1 MRVAALAA
9 LLLAGLAGC
18 SGGSSSSSSSSSS
31 ASDATGHSASAT
43 SNAPPPGHTFI
54 DLVGELPT
62 SLDETATPDA
72 ASTALLPS
80 WSSELVRPKG
90 AAPGPEA
97 VLAPDDAVVPYLAT
111 SWQRDPNGDYT
122 FNLRRGVRG
131 ISGDPFTAADVK
143 WSLERAAARSP
154 VAPFLFALAHIDSAN
169 PVTVLDPHRVRINV
183 TAPSP
188 FTLSVLA
195 SYDVAIY
202 DSALYR
208 LHATAADP
216 WAQQWGSIHSGSF
229 GAYWVSWFWPRHEIE
244 LDANPGFWRRPY
256 YARVFIRQ
264 VANAGTRVDEVL
276 GGAATHTSDL
286 PWGNF
291 ETAVNSPASDDTS
304 ATILQT
310 GPGVIAWHLDVA
322 SGPLA
327 NPLVRQAINLGVNRI
342 ELANALDNAFAD
354 PTVLTIPAALGQ
366 PQSTVFDPVQA
377 RSLLRAAG
385 YPQGITLDIYTNED
399 QAGGQA
405 YTLLA
410 ILRAQMLQLGV
421 FLRITFIDDTDQLLA
436 LEQHH
441 QLQSTIDVI
450 TPLLGGAGFLLEQND
465 NVALDPVSP
474 AANQRY
480 SNAMVQTLLDQLG
493 NSPPG
498 PAADALIHQAAAL
511 VDADVPTV
519 NFVAVPIQNVTR
531 AGITGYAAY
540 AQPVTY
546 YEYLHPAR

>member
-9 LLLAGLAGC
+9 LALAGLAAC
-18 SGGSSSSSSSSSS
+18 GGSAGGSTGASRSTTSSTTP
-31 ASDATGHSASAT
+31 A
-43 SNAPPPGHTFI
+43 GHTFI

-62 SLDETATPDA
+62 NLDETATPDA
-72 ASTALLPS
+72 ASTDLLPS

-90 AAPGPEA
+90 AAPGPNA

-111 SWQRDPNGDYT
+111 SWQLDPNGDYT
-122 FNLRRGVRG
+122 FRLRRGVRG

-143 WSLERAAARSP
+143 WSLERAVARSP
-154 VAPFLFALAHIDSAN
+154 VAPFLFKLAHIDSAN
-169 PVTVLDPHRVRINV
+169 PVTVLSRYRVRINV
-183 TAPSP
+183 TGPSP

-195 SYDVAIY
+195 SYDAAIY

-216 WAQQWGSIHSGSF
+216 WAQQWGSTHSGSF
-229 GAYWVSWFWPRHEIE
+229 GAYWVAWFWPRHEIE
-244 LDANPGFWRRPY
+244 LEANPGFWRTPY
-256 YARVFIRQ
+256 YQRVLIRQ
-264 VANAGTRVDEVL
+264 VESANTRVDEVL
-276 GGAATHTSDL
+276 TGAATHTSDL

-291 ETAVNSPASDDTS
+291 ETAVDSPASDGAS

-310 GPGVIAWHLDVA
+310 GPGVIAWHFNVT

-342 ELANALDNAFAD
+342 EMADALDETFDA

-366 PQSTVFDPVQA
+366 PQPTVFDPVQA

-385 YPQGITLDIYTNED
+385 YPKGVTIDIYTNED
-399 QAGGQA
+399 EAGGEA
-405 YTLLA
+405 YALLA

-421 FLRITFIDDTDQLLA
+421 FLRITFVDDTDQLLA
-436 LEQHH
+436 LEQNH
-441 QLQSTIDVI
+441 QLQSTIDVL

-465 NVALDPVSP
+465 NVTLDPVSP

-480 SNAMVQTLLDQLG
+480 SNPTVQTLLNQLQ

-519 NFVAVPIQNVTR
+519 NFVAIPIQNVTR

>member
-18 SGGSSSSSSSSSS
+18 SGSGNGGAGGG
-31 ASDATGHSASAT
+31 ASGASGHTASAT

-90 AAPGPEA
+90 AAPGPDA

-122 FNLRRGVRG
+122 FRLRRGVRG
-131 ISGDPFTAADVK
+131 VSGDPFTAADVK
-143 WSLERAAARSP
+143 WSLERAVARSP
-154 VAPFLFALAHIDSAN
+154 VAPFLFALGHIDSAN

-208 LHATAADP
+208 SHATAADP
-216 WAQQWGSIHSGSF
+216 WAQNWGSTHSGSF
-229 GAYWVSWFWPRHEIE
+229 GAYWVAWFWPRHEIE
-244 LDANPGFWRRPY
+244 LDANPGFWRTPY
-256 YARVFIRQ
+256 YARVLVRQ
-264 VANAGTRVDEVL
+264 VVNAGTRVDEVL

-327 NPLVRQAINLGVNRI
+327 NPLVRQALNLGVNRI
-342 ELANALDNAFAD
+342 EMANALDDGFDD

-366 PQSTVFDPVQA
+366 PQPTVFDPVQA
-377 RSLLRAAG
+377 RSLLRTAG
-385 YPQGITLDIYTNED
+385 YPQGVTIDIYTNED

-405 YTLLA
+405 YDLLA

-450 TPLLGGAGFLLEQND
+450 TPLLGGAGFLIEQND

-480 SNAMVQTLLDQLG
+480 SNATLQPLLDQLG

-498 PAADALIHQAAAL
+498 AAADALIHQAAAI
-511 VDADVPTV
+511 VDGDVPTV

>member
-18 SGGSSSSSSSSSS
+18 GGSGTGGAGSG
-31 ASDATGHSASAT
+31 ASGAKGRSASAT
-43 SNAPPPGHTFI
+43 SNTTPPGHTFI
-54 DLVGELPT
+54 DLVGELPA

-72 ASTALLPS
+72 ASTGLLPS

-90 AAPGPEA
+90 AAPGPDA
-97 VLAPDDAVVPYLAT
+97 VLAPDDAVVPYLAI

-122 FNLRRGVRG
+122 FRLRRGVRG
-131 ISGDPFTAADVK
+131 VSGDPFTAADVK
-143 WSLERAAARSP
+143 WSLERAVARSP
-154 VAPFLFALAHIDSAN
+154 VAPFLFALGHIDSAN

-208 LHATAADP
+208 SHATAADP
-216 WAQQWGSIHSGSF
+216 WAQNWGSTHSGSF
-229 GAYWVSWFWPRHEIE
+229 GAYWVAWFWPRHEIE
-244 LDANPGFWRRPY
+244 LDANPGFWRTPY
-256 YARVFIRQ
+256 YARVLVRQ
-264 VANAGTRVDEVL
+264 VVNAGTRVDEVL

-327 NPLVRQAINLGVNRI
+327 NPLVRQALNLGVNRI
-342 ELANALDNAFAD
+342 EMANALDDGFDD

-366 PQSTVFDPVQA
+366 PQPTVFDPVQA
-377 RSLLRAAG
+377 RSLLRTAG
-385 YPQGITLDIYTNED
+385 YPQGVTIDIYTNED

-405 YTLLA
+405 YDLLA

-450 TPLLGGAGFLLEQND
+450 TPLLGGAGFLIEQND

-480 SNAMVQTLLDQLG
+480 SNATLQPLLDQLG

-498 PAADALIHQAAAL
+498 AAAAALIHQAAAI
-511 VDADVPTV
+511 VDGDVPTV

>member
-9 LLLAGLAGC
+9 LVLAGLAGC
-18 SGGSSSSSSSSSS
+18 GGSGGGSGSASRSTTSS
-31 ASDATGHSASAT
+31 ATPA
-43 SNAPPPGHTFI
+43 GHTFI

-62 SLDETATPDA
+62 NLDETATPDA
-72 ASTALLPS
+72 ASTDLLPS

-90 AAPGPEA
+90 AAPGPNA
-97 VLAPDDAVVPYLAT
+97 VLAADGAVVPYLAT

-122 FNLRRGVRG
+122 FRLRRGVRG
-131 ISGDPFTAADVK
+131 VSGDPFTAADVK
-143 WSLERAAARSP
+143 WSLERAVARSP

-169 PVTVLDPHRVRINV
+169 PVTVLDSHRVRINV
-183 TAPSP
+183 TGPSP

-195 SYDVAIY
+195 SYDAAIY

-208 LHATAADP
+208 SHATAADP
-216 WAQQWGSIHSGSF
+216 WAQQWGSTHSGSF
-229 GAYWVSWFWPRHEIE
+229 GAYWVAWFWSSHEIE
-244 LDANPGFWRRPY
+244 LDANPGFWRKPY
-256 YARVFIRQ
+256 YQRVLIRQ
-264 VANAGTRVDEVL
+264 VLSADTRVDEVL
-276 GGAATHTSDL
+276 AGAATHTSGL

-291 ETAVNSPASDDTS
+291 ETAVNSPASDGAS
-304 ATILQT
+304 ATVLQT
-310 GPGVIAWHLDVA
+310 GPGVISWHFNVT

-327 NPLVRQAINLGVNRI
+327 KPLVRQAINLGVNRI
-342 ELANALDNAFAD
+342 EMANALDDGFDA

-366 PQSTVFDPVQA
+366 PQPTVFDPVQA

-385 YPQGITLDIYTNED
+385 YPQGVTLDIFTNED
-399 QAGGQA
+399 QAGGEA

-421 FLRITFIDDTDQLLA
+421 FLRITFVDDTDQLLA
-436 LEQHH
+436 LEQNR
-441 QLQSTIDVI
+441 QLQSSIDVL

-480 SNAMVQTLLDQLG
+480 SNPALATLLDQLR

-498 PAADALIHQAAAL
+498 PAADALIHQAAAI
-511 VDADVPTV
+511 VDGDVPTV
-519 NFVAVPIQNVTR
+519 NFVAIPIQNVTR

-546 YEYLHPAR
+546 YEYLRPAS

>member
-18 SGGSSSSSSSSSS
+18 GGSGNGGAGSG
-31 ASDATGHSASAT
+31 ASGAKGRSASAT
-43 SNAPPPGHTFI
+43 SNTTPPGHTFI
-54 DLVGELPT
+54 DLVGELPA

-72 ASTALLPS
+72 ASTGLLPS

-90 AAPGPEA
+90 AAPGPDA

-122 FNLRRGVRG
+122 FRLRRGVRG
-131 ISGDPFTAADVK
+131 VSGDPFTAADVK
-143 WSLERAAARSP
+143 WSLERAVARSP
-154 VAPFLFALAHIDSAN
+154 VAPFLFALGHIDSAN

-208 LHATAADP
+208 SHATAADP
-216 WAQQWGSIHSGSF
+216 WAQNWGSTHSGSF
-229 GAYWVSWFWPRHEIE
+229 GAYWVAWFWPRHEIE
-244 LDANPGFWRRPY
+244 LDANPGFWRTPY
-256 YARVFIRQ
+256 YARVLVRQ
-264 VANAGTRVDEVL
+264 VVNAGTRVDEVL

-327 NPLVRQAINLGVNRI
+327 NPLVRQALNLGVNRI
-342 ELANALDNAFAD
+342 EMANALDDGFDD

-366 PQSTVFDPVQA
+366 PQPTVFDPVQA
-377 RSLLRAAG
+377 RSLLRTAG
-385 YPQGITLDIYTNED
+385 YPQGVTIDIYTNED

-405 YTLLA
+405 YDLLA

-450 TPLLGGAGFLLEQND
+450 TPLLGGAGFLIEQND

-480 SNAMVQTLLDQLG
+480 SNATLQPLLDQLG
-493 NSPPG
+493 TSPPG
-498 PAADALIHQAAAL
+498 AAADALIHQAAAI
-511 VDADVPTV
+511 VDGDVPTV

>member
-9 LLLAGLAGC
+9 LVLAGLAGC
-18 SGGSSSSSSSSSS
+18 AGSGSASHSTTSS
-31 ASDATGHSASAT
+31 ATPAE
-43 SNAPPPGHTFI
+43 HTFI

-62 SLDETATPDA
+62 NLDETATPDA
-72 ASTALLPS
+72 ASTDLLPS

-90 AAPGPEA
+90 AAPGPNA

-122 FNLRRGVRG
+122 FRLRRGVRG
-131 ISGDPFTAADVK
+131 VSGDPFTAADVK
-143 WSLERAAARSP
+143 WSLERAVARSP

-169 PVTVLDPHRVRINV
+169 PVTVLDSHRVRINV
-183 TAPSP
+183 TGPSP

-195 SYDVAIY
+195 SYDAAIY

-208 LHATAADP
+208 SHATAADP
-216 WAQQWGSIHSGSF
+216 WAQQWGSTHSGSF
-229 GAYWVSWFWPRHEIE
+229 GAYWVAWFWSRHEIE
-244 LDANPGFWRRPY
+244 LEANPGFWRKPY
-256 YARVFIRQ
+256 YQRVLIRQ
-264 VANAGTRVDEVL
+264 VVSAGTRVDEVL
-276 GGAATHTSDL
+276 AGAATHTSGL

-291 ETAVNSPASDDTS
+291 ETAVNSPASDGAS
-304 ATILQT
+304 ATVLQT
-310 GPGVIAWHLDVA
+310 GPGVISWHFNVT

-327 NPLVRQAINLGVNRI
+327 KPLVRQAINLGVNRI
-342 ELANALDNAFAD
+342 EMANALDDGFDA

-366 PQSTVFDPVQA
+366 PQPTVFDPVQA

-385 YPQGITLDIYTNED
+385 YPQGVTLDIFTNED
-399 QAGGQA
+399 QAGGEA

-421 FLRITFIDDTDQLLA
+421 FLRITFVDDTDQLLA
-436 LEQHH
+436 LEQNR
-441 QLQSTIDVI
+441 QLQSSIDI
-450 TPLLGGAGFLLEQND
+450 LTPLLGGAGFLLEQND

-480 SNAMVQTLLDQLG
+480 SNPALATLLDQLR

-498 PAADALIHQAAAL
+498 PTADALIHQAAAI
-511 VDADVPTV
+511 VDGDVPTV
-519 NFVAVPIQNVTR
+519 NFVAIPIQNVTR

-546 YEYLHPAR
+546 YEYLRPAS

>member
-9 LLLAGLAGC
+9 LALAGLAACG
-18 SGGSSSSSSSSSS
+18 GGSSAGGSGASASSTSSS
-31 ASDATGHSASAT
+31 ATAA
-43 SNAPPPGHTFI
+43 GHTFI
-54 DLVGELPT
+54 DLVGELPVN
-62 SLDETATPDA
+62 LDETATPDT
-72 ASTALLPS
+72 ASTQLLPS

-90 AAPGPEA
+90 AAPGPNA
-97 VLAPDDAVVPYLAT
+97 VLPPDGAVVPYLAT
-111 SWQRDPNGDYT
+111 SWQRDANGDYT
-122 FNLRRGVRG
+122 FRLRRGVRG
-131 ISGDPFTAADVK
+131 VSGDPFTAADVK

-154 VAPFLFALAHIDSAN
+154 VAPFLFALGHIDSAN
-169 PVTVLDPHRVRINV
+169 PVTVLDSHRVRINV

-195 SYDVAIY
+195 SFDAAIY

-216 WAQQWGSIHSGSF
+216 WAQQWGATHSASF
-229 GAYWVSWFWPRHEIE
+229 GAYWVAWFWPRHEIE
-244 LDANPGFWRRPY
+244 LDANPGFWRKPY
-256 YARVFIRQ
+256 YARVLIRQ
-264 VANAGTRVDEVL
+264 VISGGSRVNEVL
-276 GGAATHTSDL
+276 AGAATHTSGL

-291 ETAVNSPASDDTS
+291 ETAVNSPASDGTS

-310 GPGVIAWHLDVA
+310 GPGVIAWHLNVA

-327 NPLVRQAINLGVNRI
+327 NPLVRQALNLGVNRS
-342 ELANALDNAFAD
+342 EMANALDDSFDA

-366 PQSTVFDPVQA
+366 PQPTTFDPVQA

-385 YPQGITLDIYTNED
+385 YPQGVTIDIYTNED
-399 QAGGQA
+399 QAGGEA
-405 YTLLA
+405 FTLLA

-421 FLRITFIDDTDQLLA
+421 FLRITFVYDTDQLLV

-441 QLQSTIDVI
+441 QLQSTIDVL
-450 TPLLGGAGFLLEQND
+450 TPLLGGPGFLLEQND

-480 SNAMVQTLLDQLG
+480 SNATLQTLLDQLR

-498 PAADALIHQAAAL
+498 AAADALIQQAAAI
-511 VDADVPTV
+511 VDHDVATV

-546 YEYLHPAR
+546 YEYLHPAL

>member
-18 SGGSSSSSSSSSS
+18 GGSGTGGAGSG
-31 ASDATGHSASAT
+31 ASGAKGPSASAT
-43 SNAPPPGHTFI
+43 SNTTPPGHTFI
-54 DLVGELPT
+54 DLVGELPA

-72 ASTALLPS
+72 ASTGLLPS

-90 AAPGPEA
+90 AAPGPDA

-122 FNLRRGVRG
+122 FRLRRGVRG
-131 ISGDPFTAADVK
+131 VSGDPFTAADVK
-143 WSLERAAARSP
+143 WSLERAVARSP
-154 VAPFLFALAHIDSAN
+154 VAPFLFALGHIDSAN

-208 LHATAADP
+208 SHATAADP
-216 WAQQWGSIHSGSF
+216 WAQNWGSTHSGSF
-229 GAYWVSWFWPRHEIE
+229 GAYWVAWFWPRHEIE
-244 LDANPGFWRRPY
+244 LDANPGFWRTPY
-256 YARVFIRQ
+256 YARVLVRQ
-264 VANAGTRVDEVL
+264 VVNAGTRVDEVL

-327 NPLVRQAINLGVNRI
+327 NPLVRQALNLGVNRI
-342 ELANALDNAFAD
+342 EMANALDDGFDD

-366 PQSTVFDPVQA
+366 PQPTVFDPVQA
-377 RSLLRAAG
+377 RSLLRTAG
-385 YPQGITLDIYTNED
+385 YPQGVTIDIYTNED

-405 YTLLA
+405 YDLLA

-450 TPLLGGAGFLLEQND
+450 TPLLGGAGFLIEQND

-480 SNAMVQTLLDQLG
+480 SDAMLQTLLDQLR

-498 PAADALIHQAAAL
+498 AAADALIHQAAAI
-511 VDADVPTV
+511 VDGDVPTV

>member
-1 MRVAALAA
+1 M
-9 LLLAGLAGC
+9 
-18 SGGSSSSSSSSSS
+18 
-31 ASDATGHSASAT
+31 
-43 SNAPPPGHTFI
+43 
-54 DLVGELPT
+54 
-62 SLDETATPDA
+62 
-72 ASTALLPS
+72 
-80 WSSELVRPKG
+80 
-90 AAPGPEA
+90 
-97 VLAPDDAVVPYLAT
+97 
-111 SWQRDPNGDYT
+111 
-122 FNLRRGVRG
+122 
-131 ISGDPFTAADVK
+131 
-143 WSLERAAARSP
+143 
-154 VAPFLFALAHIDSAN
+154 
-169 PVTVLDPHRVRINV
+169 RINV

-195 SYDVAIY
+195 SYDAAVY

-327 NPLVRQAINLGVNRI
+327 NPLVRQALNLGVNRI
-342 ELANALDNAFAD
+342 EMANALDNAFAD

-366 PQSTVFDPVQA
+366 AQPTVFDPVQA

-385 YPQGITLDIYTNED
+385 YPHGITLDIYTNED

-421 FLRITFIDDTDQLLA
+421 FLRITFIDDATDQLLA
-436 LEQHH
+436 LEAAPPAAVDDRRGHAAARRRRLPARAERQR
-441 QLQSTIDVI
+441 
-450 TPLLGGAGFLLEQND
+450 G
-465 NVALDPVSP
+465 ALDPVSP

-480 SNAMVQTLLDQLG
+480 SNAMVQTLLDQLS

>member
-18 SGGSSSSSSSSSS
+18 GGSGTGGAGSG
-31 ASDATGHSASAT
+31 ASGAKGRSASAT
-43 SNAPPPGHTFI
+43 SNTTPPGHTFI
-54 DLVGELPT
+54 DLVGELPA

-72 ASTALLPS
+72 ASTGLLPS

-90 AAPGPEA
+90 AAPGPDA

-122 FNLRRGVRG
+122 FRLRRGVRG
-131 ISGDPFTAADVK
+131 VSGDPFTAADVK
-143 WSLERAAARSP
+143 WSLERAVARSP
-154 VAPFLFALAHIDSAN
+154 VAPFLFALGHIDSAN

-208 LHATAADP
+208 SHATAADP
-216 WAQQWGSIHSGSF
+216 WAQNWGSTHSGSF
-229 GAYWVSWFWPRHEIE
+229 GAYWVAWFWPRHEIE
-244 LDANPGFWRRPY
+244 LDANPGFWRTPY
-256 YARVFIRQ
+256 YARVLVRQ
-264 VANAGTRVDEVL
+264 VVNAGTRVDEVL

-327 NPLVRQAINLGVNRI
+327 NPLVRQALNLGVNRI
-342 ELANALDNAFAD
+342 EMANALDDGFDD

-366 PQSTVFDPVQA
+366 PQPTVFDPVQA
-377 RSLLRAAG
+377 RSLLRTAG
-385 YPQGITLDIYTNED
+385 YPQGVTIDIYTNED

-405 YTLLA
+405 YDLLA

-450 TPLLGGAGFLLEQND
+450 TPLLGGAGFLIEQND

-480 SNAMVQTLLDQLG
+480 SNATLQPLLDQLG

-498 PAADALIHQAAAL
+498 AAADALIHQAAAI
-511 VDADVPTV
+511 VDGDVPTV

>member
-18 SGGSSSSSSSSSS
+18 GGSGTGGAGSG
-31 ASDATGHSASAT
+31 ASGAKGPSASAT
-43 SNAPPPGHTFI
+43 SNTTPPGHTFI
-54 DLVGELPT
+54 DLVGELPA

-72 ASTALLPS
+72 ASTGLLPS

-90 AAPGPEA
+90 AAPGPDA

-122 FNLRRGVRG
+122 FRLRRGVRG
-131 ISGDPFTAADVK
+131 VSGDPFTAADVK
-143 WSLERAAARSP
+143 WSLERAVARSP
-154 VAPFLFALAHIDSAN
+154 VAPFLFALGHIDSAN

-208 LHATAADP
+208 SHATAADP
-216 WAQQWGSIHSGSF
+216 WAQNWGSTHSGSF
-229 GAYWVSWFWPRHEIE
+229 GAYWVAWFWPRHEIE
-244 LDANPGFWRRPY
+244 LDANPGFWRTPY
-256 YARVFIRQ
+256 YARVLVRQ
-264 VANAGTRVDEVL
+264 VVNAGTRVDEVL

-327 NPLVRQAINLGVNRI
+327 NPLVRQALNLGVNRI
-342 ELANALDNAFAD
+342 EMANALDDGFDD

-366 PQSTVFDPVQA
+366 PQPTVFDPVQA
-377 RSLLRAAG
+377 RSLLRTAG
-385 YPQGITLDIYTNED
+385 YPQGVTIDIYTNED

-405 YTLLA
+405 YDLLA

-450 TPLLGGAGFLLEQND
+450 TPLLGGAGFLIEQND

-480 SNAMVQTLLDQLG
+480 SNATLQPLLDQLG

-498 PAADALIHQAAAL
+498 AAADALIHQAAAI
-511 VDADVPTV
+511 VDGDVPTV

>member
-9 LLLAGLAGC
+9 LALAGLAAC
-18 SGGSSSSSSSSSS
+18 GGSAGGSTGASRSTTSSTTP
-31 ASDATGHSASAT
+31 A
-43 SNAPPPGHTFI
+43 GHTFI

-62 SLDETATPDA
+62 NLDETATPDA
-72 ASTALLPS
+72 ASTDLLPS

-90 AAPGPEA
+90 AAPGPNA

-111 SWQRDPNGDYT
+111 SWQLDPNGDYT
-122 FNLRRGVRG
+122 FRLRRGVRG

-143 WSLERAAARSP
+143 WSLERAVARSP
-154 VAPFLFALAHIDSAN
+154 VAPFLFKLAHIDSAN
-169 PVTVLDPHRVRINV
+169 PVTVLSRYRVRINV
-183 TAPSP
+183 TGPSP

-195 SYDVAIY
+195 SYDAAIY

-216 WAQQWGSIHSGSF
+216 WAQQWGSTHSGSF
-229 GAYWVSWFWPRHEIE
+229 GAYWVAWFWPRHEIE
-244 LDANPGFWRRPY
+244 LEANPGFWRTPY
-256 YARVFIRQ
+256 YQRVLIRQ
-264 VANAGTRVDEVL
+264 VESANTRVDEVL
-276 GGAATHTSDL
+276 AGAATHTSDL

-291 ETAVNSPASDDTS
+291 ETAVDSPASDGAS

-310 GPGVIAWHLDVA
+310 GPGVIAWHFNVT

-342 ELANALDNAFAD
+342 ELADALDETFDA

-366 PQSTVFDPVQA
+366 PQPTVFDPVQA

-385 YPQGITLDIYTNED
+385 YPKGVTIDIYTNED
-399 QAGGQA
+399 EAGGEA
-405 YTLLA
+405 YALLA
-410 ILRAQMLQLGV
+410 ILRAQMLQLAV
-421 FLRITFIDDTDQLLA
+421 FLRITFVDDTDQLLA
-436 LEQHH
+436 LEQNH
-441 QLQSTIDVI
+441 QLQSTIDVL

-480 SNAMVQTLLDQLG
+480 SNPTVQTLLNQLQ

-519 NFVAVPIQNVTR
+519 NFVAIPIQNVTR

>member
-9 LLLAGLAGC
+9 LVLAGLAACGG
-18 SGGSSSSSSSSSS
+18 SGGGSTGASRSTTSSTTP
-31 ASDATGHSASAT
+31 A
-43 SNAPPPGHTFI
+43 GHTFI

-62 SLDETATPDA
+62 NLDETATPDA

-90 AAPGPEA
+90 AAPGPNA

-111 SWQRDPNGDYT
+111 SWQLDPNGDYT
-122 FNLRRGVRG
+122 FRLRRGVRG

-143 WSLERAAARSP
+143 WSLERAVARSP
-154 VAPFLFALAHIDSAN
+154 VAPFLFELAHIDSAN
-169 PVTVLDPHRVRINV
+169 PVTVLSRYRVRINV
-183 TAPSP
+183 TGPSP

-195 SYDVAIY
+195 SYDAAIY

-216 WAQQWGSIHSGSF
+216 WAQQWGSTHSGSF
-229 GAYWVSWFWPRHEIE
+229 GAYWVAWFWPRHEIE
-244 LDANPGFWRRPY
+244 LEANPGFWRTPY
-256 YARVFIRQ
+256 YQRVLIRQ
-264 VANAGTRVDEVL
+264 VVSAGARVDEVL
-276 GGAATHTSDL
+276 AGAATHTSGL

-291 ETAVNSPASDDTS
+291 ETAVDSPASDGAS

-310 GPGVIAWHLDVA
+310 GPGVIAWHFNVT

-327 NPLVRQAINLGVNRI
+327 NPLVRQAINLGVNRV
-342 ELANALDNAFAD
+342 EMADALDETFD
-354 PTVLTIPAALGQ
+354 EPTVLTIPAALGLGQ
-366 PQSTVFDPVQA
+366 PQPTVFDPVQA

-385 YPQGITLDIYTNED
+385 YPKGVTIDIYTNED
-399 QAGGQA
+399 EAGGEA
-405 YTLLA
+405 YALLA

-421 FLRITFIDDTDQLLA
+421 YLRVTFVDDTDQLLA
-436 LEQHH
+436 LEQNH
-441 QLQSTIDVI
+441 QLQSTIDVL

-480 SNAMVQTLLDQLG
+480 SNPTVQTLLDQLQ

-511 VDADVPTV
+511 VDTDLPTV
-519 NFVAVPIQNVTR
+519 NFVAIPIQNVTR

>member
-9 LLLAGLAGC
+9 LVLAGLAGC
-18 SGGSSSSSSSSSS
+18 GGGSSSGGSGSTTSS
-31 ASDATGHSASAT
+31 ATPA
-43 SNAPPPGHTFI
+43 GHTFI

-72 ASTALLPS
+72 ASTDLLPS

-90 AAPGPEA
+90 AAPGPNA

-122 FNLRRGVRG
+122 FSLRRGVRG
-131 ISGDPFTAADVK
+131 VSGDPFTAADVK
-143 WSLERAAARSP
+143 WSLERAVARSP
-154 VAPFLFALAHIDSAN
+154 VAPFLFALGHIDSAN
-169 PVTVLDPHRVRINV
+169 PVTVLDSHRVRINV
-183 TAPSP
+183 TGPSP

-195 SYDVAIY
+195 SYDAAIY

-208 LHATAADP
+208 SHATAADP
-216 WAQQWGSIHSGSF
+216 WAQQWGSTHSGSF
-229 GAYWVSWFWPRHEIE
+229 GAYWVAWFWPRHEIE
-244 LDANPGFWRRPY
+244 LEANPGFWRTPY
-256 YARVFIRQ
+256 YQRVLIRQ
-264 VANAGTRVDEVL
+264 VVSAGTRVDEVL
-276 GGAATHTSDL
+276 AGAATHTSGL

-291 ETAVNSPASDDTS
+291 ETAVNSPAYDRTS
-304 ATILQT
+304 ATVLQN
-310 GPGVIAWHLDVA
+310 GPGVIAWHFNVT

-342 ELANALDNAFAD
+342 ELANALDETFDA

-366 PQSTVFDPVQA
+366 PQPTVFDPVQG

-385 YPQGITLDIYTNED
+385 YPHGVTIDIYTNED
-399 QAGGQA
+399 QAGGEA
-405 YTLLA
+405 YTLLS

-421 FLRITFIDDTDQLLA
+421 YLRVTFVDDTDQLLA
-436 LEQHH
+436 LEQNH
-441 QLQSTIDVI
+441 QLQSSIDGL

-480 SNAMVQTLLDQLG
+480 SNPALQTLLDQLR

-498 PAADALIHQAAAL
+498 PAADALIHQAATI
-511 VDADVPTV
+511 VDGDVPTV
-519 NFVAVPIQNVTR
+519 NLVAIPIQNVTR

-546 YEYLHPAR
+546 YEYLHPAG

>member
-9 LLLAGLAGC
+9 LVLAGLAGC
-18 SGGSSSSSSSSSS
+18 AGSGSASHSTTSS
-31 ASDATGHSASAT
+31 ATPA
-43 SNAPPPGHTFI
+43 GHTFI

-62 SLDETATPDA
+62 NLDETATPDA
-72 ASTALLPS
+72 ASTDLLPS

-90 AAPGPEA
+90 AAPGPNA
-97 VLAPDDAVVPYLAT
+97 VLAPDGAVVPYLAT

-122 FNLRRGVRG
+122 FRLRRGVRG
-131 ISGDPFTAADVK
+131 VSGDPFTAADVK
-143 WSLERAAARSP
+143 WSLERAVARSP

-169 PVTVLDPHRVRINV
+169 PVTVLDSHRVRINV
-183 TAPSP
+183 TGPSP

-195 SYDVAIY
+195 SYDAAIY

-208 LHATAADP
+208 SHATAADP
-216 WAQQWGSIHSGSF
+216 WAQQWGSTHSGSF
-229 GAYWVSWFWPRHEIE
+229 GAYWVAWFWSRHEIE
-244 LDANPGFWRRPY
+244 LEANPGFWRKPY
-256 YARVFIRQ
+256 YQRVLIRQ
-264 VANAGTRVDEVL
+264 VLSADTRVDEVL
-276 GGAATHTSDL
+276 AGAATHTSGL

-291 ETAVNSPASDDTS
+291 ETAVNSPASDGAS
-304 ATILQT
+304 ATVLQT
-310 GPGVIAWHLDVA
+310 GPGVISWHFNVT

-327 NPLVRQAINLGVNRI
+327 KPLVRQAINLGVNRI
-342 ELANALDNAFAD
+342 EMANALDDGFDA

-366 PQSTVFDPVQA
+366 PQPTVFDPVQA

-385 YPQGITLDIYTNED
+385 YPQGVTLDIFTNED
-399 QAGGQA
+399 QAGGEA

-421 FLRITFIDDTDQLLA
+421 FLRITFVDDTDQLLA
-436 LEQHH
+436 LEQNR
-441 QLQSTIDVI
+441 QLQSSIDVL

-480 SNAMVQTLLDQLG
+480 SNPALATLLDQLR

-498 PAADALIHQAAAL
+498 PAADALIHQAAAI
-511 VDADVPTV
+511 VDGDVPTV
-519 NFVAVPIQNVTR
+519 NFVAIPIQNVTR

-546 YEYLHPAR
+546 YEYLRPAS

>member
-9 LLLAGLAGC
+9 LVLAGLAGC
-18 SGGSSSSSSSSSS
+18 AGSGSASRSTTSS
-31 ASDATGHSASAT
+31 ATPA
-43 SNAPPPGHTFI
+43 GHTFI

-62 SLDETATPDA
+62 NLDETATPDA
-72 ASTALLPS
+72 ASTDLLPS

-90 AAPGPEA
+90 AAPGPNA
-97 VLAPDDAVVPYLAT
+97 VLAPDGAVVPYLAT

-122 FNLRRGVRG
+122 FRLRRGVRG
-131 ISGDPFTAADVK
+131 VSGDPFTAADVK
-143 WSLERAAARSP
+143 WSLERAVARSP

-169 PVTVLDPHRVRINV
+169 PVTVLDSHRVRINV
-183 TAPSP
+183 TGPSP

-195 SYDVAIY
+195 SYDAAIY

-208 LHATAADP
+208 SHATAADP
-216 WAQQWGSIHSGSF
+216 WAQQWGSTHSGSF
-229 GAYWVSWFWPRHEIE
+229 GAYWVAWFWSSHEIE
-244 LDANPGFWRRPY
+244 LDANPGFWRKPY
-256 YARVFIRQ
+256 YQRVLIRQ
-264 VANAGTRVDEVL
+264 VVSADTRVDEVL
-276 GGAATHTSDL
+276 AGAATHTSGL

-291 ETAVNSPASDDTS
+291 ETAVNSPASDGAS
-304 ATILQT
+304 ATVLQT
-310 GPGVIAWHLDVA
+310 GPGVISWHFNVT

-327 NPLVRQAINLGVNRI
+327 KPLVRQAINLGVNRI
-342 ELANALDNAFAD
+342 EMANALDDGFDA

-366 PQSTVFDPVQA
+366 PQPTVFDPVQA

-385 YPQGITLDIYTNED
+385 YPQGVTLDIFTNED
-399 QAGGQA
+399 QAGGEA

-421 FLRITFIDDTDQLLA
+421 FLRITFVDDTDQLLA
-436 LEQHH
+436 LEQNR
-441 QLQSTIDVI
+441 QLQSSIDVL

-480 SNAMVQTLLDQLG
+480 SNPALATLLDQLR

-498 PAADALIHQAAAL
+498 PAADALIHQAAAI
-511 VDADVPTV
+511 VDGDVPTV
-519 NFVAVPIQNVTR
+519 NFVAIPIQNVTR

-546 YEYLHPAR
+546 YEYLRPAS

>member
-18 SGGSSSSSSSSSS
+18 GGSGTGGAGSG
-31 ASDATGHSASAT
+31 ASGAKGPSASAT
-43 SNAPPPGHTFI
+43 SNTTPPGHTFI
-54 DLVGELPT
+54 DLVGELPA

-72 ASTALLPS
+72 ASTGLLPS

-90 AAPGPEA
+90 AAPGPDA

-122 FNLRRGVRG
+122 FRLRRGVRG
-131 ISGDPFTAADVK
+131 VSGDPFTAADVK
-143 WSLERAAARSP
+143 WSLERAVARSP
-154 VAPFLFALAHIDSAN
+154 VAPFLFALGHIDSAN

-208 LHATAADP
+208 SHATAADP
-216 WAQQWGSIHSGSF
+216 WAQNWGSTHSGSF
-229 GAYWVSWFWPRHEIE
+229 GAYWVAWFWPRHEIE
-244 LDANPGFWRRPY
+244 LDANPGFWRTPY
-256 YARVFIRQ
+256 YARVLVRQ
-264 VANAGTRVDEVL
+264 VVNAGTRVDEVL

-327 NPLVRQAINLGVNRI
+327 NPLVRQALNLGVNRI
-342 ELANALDNAFAD
+342 EMANALDDGFDD

-366 PQSTVFDPVQA
+366 PQPTVFDPVQA
-377 RSLLRAAG
+377 RSLLRTAG
-385 YPQGITLDIYTNED
+385 YPQGVTIDIYTNED

-405 YTLLA
+405 YDLLA

-421 FLRITFIDDTDQLLA
+421 FLRITFVDDTDQLLA

-441 QLQSTIDVI
+441 QLQSTIDVL
-450 TPLLGGAGFLLEQND
+450 TPLLGGAGFLLEQNND
-465 NVALDPVSP
+465 VALDPVSP

-480 SNAMVQTLLDQLG
+480 SNAMVQTLLDQLR

-498 PAADALIHQAAAL
+498 AAADALIHQAAAI

-519 NFVAVPIQNVTR
+519 NFVTVPIQNVSR

-546 YEYLHPAR
+546 YEFLHPAG

>member
-9 LLLAGLAGC
+9 LVLAGLAGC
-18 SGGSSSSSSSSSS
+18 AGSGSASRSTTSS
-31 ASDATGHSASAT
+31 ATPA
-43 SNAPPPGHTFI
+43 GHTFI

-72 ASTALLPS
+72 ASTDLLPS

-90 AAPGPEA
+90 AAPGPNA

-122 FNLRRGVRG
+122 FRLRRGVRG
-131 ISGDPFTAADVK
+131 VSGDPFTAADVK
-143 WSLERAAARSP
+143 WSLERAVARSP

-169 PVTVLDPHRVRINV
+169 PVTVLDSHRVRINV
-183 TAPSP
+183 TGPSP

-195 SYDVAIY
+195 SYDAAIY

-208 LHATAADP
+208 SHATAADP
-216 WAQQWGSIHSGSF
+216 WAQQWGSTHSGSF
-229 GAYWVSWFWPRHEIE
+229 GAYWVAWFWSSHEIE
-244 LDANPGFWRRPY
+244 LDANPGFWRKPY
-256 YARVFIRQ
+256 YQRVLIRQ
-264 VANAGTRVDEVL
+264 VVSADTRVDEVL
-276 GGAATHTSDL
+276 AGAATHTSGL

-291 ETAVNSPASDDTS
+291 ETAVNSPASDGAS
-304 ATILQT
+304 ATVLQT
-310 GPGVIAWHLDVA
+310 GPGVISWHFNVT

-327 NPLVRQAINLGVNRI
+327 KPLVRQAINLGVNRI
-342 ELANALDNAFAD
+342 EMANALDDGFDA

-366 PQSTVFDPVQA
+366 PQPTVFDPVQA

-385 YPQGITLDIYTNED
+385 YPQGVTLDIFTNED
-399 QAGGQA
+399 QAGGET

-421 FLRITFIDDTDQLLA
+421 FLRITFVDDTDQLLA
-436 LEQHH
+436 LEQNR
-441 QLQSTIDVI
+441 QLQSSIDVL

-480 SNAMVQTLLDQLG
+480 SNPALATLLDQLR

-498 PAADALIHQAAAL
+498 PAADALIHQAAAI
-511 VDADVPTV
+511 VDGDVPTV
-519 NFVAVPIQNVTR
+519 NFVAIPVQNVTR
-531 AGITGYAAY
+531 TGITGYAAY

-546 YEYLHPAR
+546 YEYLRPAS

>member
-9 LLLAGLAGC
+9 LVLAGLAACGG
-18 SGGSSSSSSSSSS
+18 GGSGS
-31 ASDATGHSASAT
+31 ASRSTT
-43 SNAPPPGHTFI
+43 SSTTPAGHTFI
-54 DLVGELPT
+54 DLVGELPIN
-62 SLDETATPDA
+62 LDETATPDA
-72 ASTALLPS
+72 ASTDLLPS

-90 AAPGPEA
+90 AAPGPNA

-122 FNLRRGVRG
+122 FRLRRGVRG
-131 ISGDPFTAADVK
+131 VSGDPFTAADVK
-143 WSLERAAARSP
+143 WSLERAVARSP
-154 VAPFLFALAHIDSAN
+154 VAPFLFELAHIDSAN
-169 PVTVLDPHRVRINV
+169 PVTVLDSHRVRINV
-183 TAPSP
+183 TGPSP

-195 SYDVAIY
+195 SFDAAIY

-208 LHATAADP
+208 SHATAADP
-216 WAQQWGSIHSGSF
+216 WAQQWGSTHSGSF
-229 GAYWVSWFWPRHEIE
+229 GAYWVAWFWPRHEIE
-244 LDANPGFWRRPY
+244 LEANPGFWRKPY
-256 YARVFIRQ
+256 YQRVLIRQ
-264 VANAGTRVDEVL
+264 VVSAGTRVDEVL
-276 GGAATHTSDL
+276 AGAATHTSGL

-291 ETAVNSPASDDTS
+291 ETAVNSPASDGAS

-310 GPGVIAWHLDVA
+310 GPGVISWHFNVT

-342 ELANALDNAFAD
+342 EMANALDETFDA

-366 PQSTVFDPVQA
+366 PQPTVFDPVQA

-385 YPQGITLDIYTNED
+385 YPKGVTIDIYTNED
-399 QAGGQA
+399 QAGDEA

-410 ILRAQMLQLGV
+410 ILRAQMLQLPV
-421 FLRITFIDDTDQLLA
+421 YLRITFVDDTDQLLA
-436 LEQHH
+436 LEQNH
-441 QLQSTIDVI
+441 QLQSSIDI
-450 TPLLGGAGFLLEQND
+450 LTPLLGGAGFLLEQND

-480 SNAMVQTLLDQLG
+480 ANPALATLLDQLR

-498 PAADALIHQAAAL
+498 PAADALIHQAAAI
-511 VDADVPTV
+511 VDSDVPTV
-519 NFVAVPIQNVTR
+519 NLVAIPIQNVTR

-546 YEYLHPAR
+546 YEYLHPAG

>member
-9 LLLAGLAGC
+9 LVLAGLAAC
-18 SGGSSSSSSSSSS
+18 GSSGAGSTGASRSTTSSTTP
-31 ASDATGHSASAT
+31 A
-43 SNAPPPGHTFI
+43 GHTFI
-54 DLVGELPT
+54 DLVGELPA

-72 ASTALLPS
+72 ASTDLLPS

-90 AAPGPEA
+90 AAPGPNA

-111 SWQRDPNGDYT
+111 SWQLDANGDYT
-122 FNLRRGVRG
+122 FRLRRGVRG

-143 WSLERAAARSP
+143 WSLERAVARSP
-154 VAPFLFALAHIDSAN
+154 VAPFLFELAHIDSAN
-169 PVTVLDPHRVRINV
+169 PVTVLGRYRVRINV
-183 TAPSP
+183 TGPSP

-195 SYDVAIY
+195 SYDAAIY

-216 WAQQWGSIHSGSF
+216 WAQQWGSTHSGSF
-229 GAYWVSWFWPRHEIE
+229 GAYWVAWFWPRHEIE
-244 LDANPGFWRRPY
+244 LEANPGFWRTPY
-256 YARVFIRQ
+256 YQRVLIRQ
-264 VANAGTRVDEVL
+264 VASAGERVDEVL
-276 GGAATHTSDL
+276 AGAATHTSGL

-291 ETAVNSPASDDTS
+291 ETAVDSPASDGVS
-304 ATILQT
+304 ATVLQT
-310 GPGVIAWHLDVA
+310 GPGVIAWHFNVT

-342 ELANALDNAFAD
+342 EMADALDETFDA

-366 PQSTVFDPVQA
+366 PQPTVFDPVQA

-385 YPQGITLDIYTNED
+385 YPKGVTIDIYTNED
-399 QAGGQA
+399 QAGGEA
-405 YTLLA
+405 YALLA

-421 FLRITFIDDTDQLLA
+421 FLRITFIYDTDQLLA
-436 LEQHH
+436 LEQNH
-441 QLQSTIDVI
+441 QLQSTIDVL

-480 SNAMVQTLLDQLG
+480 SNPTVQTLLDQLR

-498 PAADALIHQAAAL
+498 PAADALIHQAATL

-519 NFVAVPIQNVTR
+519 NFVAIPIQNVTR

-546 YEYLHPAR
+546 YEDLHPAG

>member
-9 LLLAGLAGC
+9 LVLVGLAGC
-18 SGGSSSSSSSSSS
+18 GGSGSASHSTTSS
-31 ASDATGHSASAT
+31 ATPA
-43 SNAPPPGHTFI
+43 GHTFI

-62 SLDETATPDA
+62 NLDETATPDA
-72 ASTALLPS
+72 ASTDLLPS

-90 AAPGPEA
+90 AAPGPNA
-97 VLAPDDAVVPYLAT
+97 VLAPDGAVVPYLAT

-122 FNLRRGVRG
+122 FRLRRGVRG
-131 ISGDPFTAADVK
+131 VSGDPFTAADVK
-143 WSLERAAARSP
+143 WSLERAVARSP

-169 PVTVLDPHRVRINV
+169 PVTVLDSHRVRINV
-183 TAPSP
+183 TGPSP

-195 SYDVAIY
+195 SYDAAIY

-208 LHATAADP
+208 SHATAADP
-216 WAQQWGSIHSGSF
+216 WAQQWGSTHSGSF
-229 GAYWVSWFWPRHEIE
+229 GAYWVAWFWPSHEIE
-244 LDANPGFWRRPY
+244 LDANPGFWRKPY
-256 YARVFIRQ
+256 YQRVLIRQ
-264 VANAGTRVDEVL
+264 VASAGTRVDEVL
-276 GGAATHTSDL
+276 AGAATHTSGL

-291 ETAVNSPASDDTS
+291 ETAVNSPASDGAS
-304 ATILQT
+304 ATVLQT
-310 GPGVIAWHLDVA
+310 GPGVISWHFNVT

-327 NPLVRQAINLGVNRI
+327 KPLVRQAINLGVNRI
-342 ELANALDNAFAD
+342 EMANALDDGFDA

-366 PQSTVFDPVQA
+366 PQPTVFDPVQA

-385 YPQGITLDIYTNED
+385 YPQGVTLDIFTNED
-399 QAGGQA
+399 QAGGEA

-421 FLRITFIDDTDQLLA
+421 FLRITFVDDTDQLLA
-436 LEQHH
+436 LEQNR
-441 QLQSTIDVI
+441 QLQSSIDVL

-480 SNAMVQTLLDQLG
+480 SNPALATLLDQLR

-498 PAADALIHQAAAL
+498 PAADALIHQAAAI
-511 VDADVPTV
+511 VDGDVPTV
-519 NFVAVPIQNVTR
+519 NFVAIPIQNVTR

-546 YEYLHPAR
+546 YEYLRPAS

>member
-1 MRVAALAA
+1 MRVVALAA
-9 LLLAGLAGC
+9 LVLAGLAAC
-18 SGGSSSSSSSSSS
+18 GGSSGGGTG
-31 ASDATGHSASAT
+31 ATGSST
-43 SNAPPPGHTFI
+43 SSNTTPAGHTFI
-54 DLVGELPT
+54 DLVGELPIN
-62 SLDETATPDA
+62 LDETATPDT
-72 ASTALLPS
+72 ASTDLLPS

-90 AAPGPEA
+90 AAPGPNA

-122 FNLRRGVRG
+122 FRLRQRVGGV
-131 ISGDPFTAADVK
+131 SGNPFTAADVK
-143 WSLERAAARSP
+143 WSLERAVARSP
-154 VAPFLFALAHIDSAN
+154 VAPFLFALGHIDSAN
-169 PVTVLDPHRVRINV
+169 PVTVLDNYRVRINV

-195 SYDVAIY
+195 SYDAAIY

-208 LHATAADP
+208 SHATAADP
-216 WAQQWGSIHSGSF
+216 WAQQWGSTHSASF
-229 GAYWVSWFWPRHEIE
+229 GAYWVAWFWPRHEIE
-244 LDANPGFWRRPY
+244 LDANPGFWRKPY
-256 YARVFIRQ
+256 YARVLIRQ
-264 VANAGTRVDEVL
+264 VISAGTRVDEVL
-276 GGAATHTSDL
+276 AGAATHTSGL

-291 ETAVNSPASDDTS
+291 ETAVNSPAGDRTS

-310 GPGVIAWHLDVA
+310 GPGVIAWHLNVT

-327 NPLVRQAINLGVNRI
+327 NPLVRQALNLGVNRI
-342 ELANALDNAFAD
+342 EMADALDETFD
-354 PTVLTIPAALGQ
+354 KPTVLTIPAALGQ
-366 PQSTVFDPVQA
+366 PQPTVFDPVQA

-385 YPQGITLDIYTNED
+385 YPKGVTIDIYTNED
-399 QAGGQA
+399 QAGGEA
-405 YTLLA
+405 YALLA

-421 FLRITFIDDTDQLLA
+421 YLRITFVDDTDQLLA

-441 QLQSTIDVI
+441 QLQSTIDVL

-465 NVALDPVSP
+465 NVAFDPVSP

-480 SNAMVQTLLDQLG
+480 SDAMLQTLLDQLR

-498 PAADALIHQAAAL
+498 AAADALIHQAAAI
-511 VDADVPTV
+511 VDAAVPTV

-546 YEYLHPAR
+546 YEYLHPAG

>member
-9 LLLAGLAGC
+9 LVLTGFAAC
-18 SGGSSSSSSSSSS
+18 GGSSGGGTGAAGSSTSSNTTP
-31 ASDATGHSASAT
+31 A
-43 SNAPPPGHTFI
+43 GHTFI
-54 DLVGELPT
+54 DLVGELPIN
-62 SLDETATPDA
+62 LDETATPDT
-72 ASTALLPS
+72 ASTDLLPS

-90 AAPGPEA
+90 AAPGPNA
-97 VLAPDDAVVPYLAT
+97 VLAPDDAAVPYLAT

-122 FNLRRGVRG
+122 FRLRHRVRGV
-131 ISGDPFTAADVK
+131 SGNPFTAADVK
-143 WSLERAAARSP
+143 WSLERAIARSP
-154 VAPFLFALAHIDSAN
+154 VAPFLFALGHIDSAN
-169 PVTVLDPHRVRINV
+169 PVTVLDDYRVRINV

-195 SYDVAIY
+195 SYDAAIY

-208 LHATAADP
+208 SHATAADP
-216 WAQQWGSIHSGSF
+216 WAQQWGSTHSASF
-229 GAYWVSWFWPRHEIE
+229 GPYWVAWFWPRHEIE
-244 LDANPGFWRRPY
+244 LDANPGFWRKPY
-256 YARVFIRQ
+256 YARVLIRQ
-264 VANAGTRVDEVL
+264 VINAGTRVDEVL
-276 GGAATHTSDL
+276 AGAATHTGGL

-291 ETAVNSPASDDTS
+291 ETAVNSPAYDGTS

-310 GPGVIAWHLDVA
+310 GPGVIAWHLNVT

-327 NPLVRQAINLGVNRI
+327 NPLVRQALNLGVNRI
-342 ELANALDNAFAD
+342 EMANALDETFDA

-366 PQSTVFDPVQA
+366 PQPTVFDPVQA

-385 YPQGITLDIYTNED
+385 YPKGVTIDIYTNED
-399 QAGGQA
+399 QAGGEA
-405 YTLLA
+405 FTLLA

-421 FLRITFIDDTDQLLA
+421 FLRITFVYDTDQLLA

-441 QLQSTIDVI
+441 QLQSTIDVL
-450 TPLLGGAGFLLEQND
+450 TPLLGGAGFLLEQNE

-480 SNAMVQTLLDQLG
+480 SDAMLQTLLDQLR

-498 PAADALIHQAAAL
+498 AAADALIHQAAAI
-511 VDADVPTV
+511 VDAAVPTV

>member
-9 LLLAGLAGC
+9 LVLVGLAGC
-18 SGGSSSSSSSSSS
+18 GGSGSASHGTTSS
-31 ASDATGHSASAT
+31 ATPA
-43 SNAPPPGHTFI
+43 GHTFI

-72 ASTALLPS
+72 ASTDLLPS

-90 AAPGPEA
+90 AAPGPNA

-122 FNLRRGVRG
+122 FRLRRSVRG
-131 ISGDPFTAADVK
+131 VSGDPFTAADVK
-143 WSLERAAARSP
+143 WSLERAVARSP

-169 PVTVLDPHRVRINV
+169 PVTVLDSHRVRINV
-183 TAPSP
+183 TGPSP

-195 SYDVAIY
+195 SYDAAIY

-208 LHATAADP
+208 SHATAADP
-216 WAQQWGSIHSGSF
+216 WAQQWGSTHSGSF
-229 GAYWVSWFWPRHEIE
+229 GAYWVAWFWPRHEIE
-244 LDANPGFWRRPY
+244 LDANPGFWRKPY
-256 YARVFIRQ
+256 YQRVLIRQ
-264 VANAGTRVDEVL
+264 VASAGTRVDEVL
-276 GGAATHTSDL
+276 AGAATHTSGL

-291 ETAVNSPASDDTS
+291 ETAVDSPASDGVS
-304 ATILQT
+304 ATVLQT
-310 GPGVIAWHLDVA
+310 GPGVISWHFNVR

-342 ELANALDNAFAD
+342 EMANALDDGFDA

-366 PQSTVFDPVQA
+366 PQPTVFDPVQA

-385 YPQGITLDIYTNED
+385 YPQGVTLDIFTNED
-399 QAGGQA
+399 QAGGET

-421 FLRITFIDDTDQLLA
+421 FLRINFVDDTDQLLA
-436 LEQHH
+436 LEQNH
-441 QLQSTIDVI
+441 QLQSSIDI
-450 TPLLGGAGFLLEQND
+450 LTPLLGGAGFLLEQND

-480 SNAMVQTLLDQLG
+480 SNPALATLLDQLR

-498 PAADALIHQAAAL
+498 PAADALIHQAAAI
-511 VDADVPTV
+511 VDGDVPTV
-519 NFVAVPIQNVTR
+519 NFVAIPVQNVTR
-531 AGITGYAAY
+531 TGITGYAAY

-546 YEYLHPAR
+546 YEYLRPAS

>member
-9 LLLAGLAGC
+9 LVLVGLAGC
-18 SGGSSSSSSSSSS
+18 GGSGSASHGTTSS
-31 ASDATGHSASAT
+31 ATPA
-43 SNAPPPGHTFI
+43 GHTFI

-62 SLDETATPDA
+62 NLDETATPDA
-72 ASTALLPS
+72 ASTDLLPS

-90 AAPGPEA
+90 AAPGPNA
-97 VLAPDDAVVPYLAT
+97 VLAPDGAVVPYLAT

-122 FNLRRGVRG
+122 FRLRRGVRG
-131 ISGDPFTAADVK
+131 VSGDPFTAADVK
-143 WSLERAAARSP
+143 WSLERAVARSP

-169 PVTVLDPHRVRINV
+169 PVTVLDSHRVRINV
-183 TAPSP
+183 TGPSP

-195 SYDVAIY
+195 SYDAAIY

-208 LHATAADP
+208 SHATAADP
-216 WAQQWGSIHSGSF
+216 WAQQWGSTHSGSF
-229 GAYWVSWFWPRHEIE
+229 GAYWVAWFWSSHEIE
-244 LDANPGFWRRPY
+244 LDANPGFWRKPY
-256 YARVFIRQ
+256 YQRVLIRQ
-264 VANAGTRVDEVL
+264 VASAGTRVDEVL
-276 GGAATHTSDL
+276 AGAATHTSGL

-291 ETAVNSPASDDTS
+291 ETAVNSPASDGAS
-304 ATILQT
+304 ATVLQT
-310 GPGVIAWHLDVA
+310 GPGVISWHFNVT

-327 NPLVRQAINLGVNRI
+327 KPLVRQAINLGVNRI
-342 ELANALDNAFAD
+342 EMANALDDGFDA

-366 PQSTVFDPVQA
+366 PQPTVFDPVQA

-385 YPQGITLDIYTNED
+385 YPQGVTLDIFTNED
-399 QAGGQA
+399 QAGGEA

-421 FLRITFIDDTDQLLA
+421 FLRITFVDDTDQLLA
-436 LEQHH
+436 LEQNR
-441 QLQSTIDVI
+441 QLQSSIDVL

-480 SNAMVQTLLDQLG
+480 SNPALATLLDQLR

-498 PAADALIHQAAAL
+498 PAADALIHQAAAI
-511 VDADVPTV
+511 VDGDVPTV
-519 NFVAVPIQNVTR
+519 NFVAIPIQNVTR

-546 YEYLHPAR
+546 YEYLRPAS

>member
-18 SGGSSSSSSSSSS
+18 GGSGTGGAGSG
-31 ASDATGHSASAT
+31 ASGAKGPSASAT
-43 SNAPPPGHTFI
+43 SNTTPPGHTFI
-54 DLVGELPT
+54 DLVGELPA

-72 ASTALLPS
+72 ASTGLLPS

-90 AAPGPEA
+90 AAPGPDA

-122 FNLRRGVRG
+122 FRLRRGVRG
-131 ISGDPFTAADVK
+131 VSGDPFTAADVK
-143 WSLERAAARSP
+143 WSLERAVARSP
-154 VAPFLFALAHIDSAN
+154 VAPFLFALGHIDSAN

-208 LHATAADP
+208 SHATAADP
-216 WAQQWGSIHSGSF
+216 WAQNWGSTHSGSF
-229 GAYWVSWFWPRHEIE
+229 GAYWVAWFWPRHEIE
-244 LDANPGFWRRPY
+244 LDANPGFWRTPY
-256 YARVFIRQ
+256 YARVLIRQ
-264 VANAGTRVDEVL
+264 VVNAGTRVDEVL

-327 NPLVRQAINLGVNRI
+327 NPLVRQALNLGVNRI
-342 ELANALDNAFAD
+342 EMANALDDGFDD

-366 PQSTVFDPVQA
+366 PQPTVFDPVQA
-377 RSLLRAAG
+377 RSLLRTAG
-385 YPQGITLDIYTNED
+385 YPQGVTIDIYTNED

-405 YTLLA
+405 YDLLA

-450 TPLLGGAGFLLEQND
+450 TPLLGGAGFLIEQND

-480 SNAMVQTLLDQLG
+480 SNATLQPLLDQLG

-498 PAADALIHQAAAL
+498 AAADALIHQAAAI
-511 VDADVPTV
+511 VDGDVPTV

>member
-9 LLLAGLAGC
+9 LVLAGLAACGG
-18 SGGSSSSSSSSSS
+18 GGSGS
-31 ASDATGHSASAT
+31 ASRSTT
-43 SNAPPPGHTFI
+43 SSTTPAGHTFI
-54 DLVGELPT
+54 DLVGELPIN
-62 SLDETATPDA
+62 LDETATPDA
-72 ASTALLPS
+72 ASTDLLPS

-90 AAPGPEA
+90 AAPGPNA

-122 FNLRRGVRG
+122 FRLRRGVRG
-131 ISGDPFTAADVK
+131 VSGDPFTAADVK
-143 WSLERAAARSP
+143 WSLERAVARSP
-154 VAPFLFALAHIDSAN
+154 VAPFLFELAHIDSAN
-169 PVTVLDPHRVRINV
+169 PVTVLDSHRVRINV
-183 TAPSP
+183 TGPSP

-195 SYDVAIY
+195 SYDAAIY

-208 LHATAADP
+208 SHATAADP
-216 WAQQWGSIHSGSF
+216 WAQQWGSTHSGSF
-229 GAYWVSWFWPRHEIE
+229 GAYWVAWFWPRHEIE
-244 LDANPGFWRRPY
+244 LEANPGFWRKPY
-256 YARVFIRQ
+256 YQRVLIRQ
-264 VANAGTRVDEVL
+264 VVSAGTRVDEVL
-276 GGAATHTSDL
+276 AGAATHTSGL

-291 ETAVNSPASDDTS
+291 ETAVNSPASDGAS

-310 GPGVIAWHLDVA
+310 GPGVISWHFNVT

-342 ELANALDNAFAD
+342 EMANALDETFDA

-366 PQSTVFDPVQA
+366 PQPTVFDPVQA

-385 YPQGITLDIYTNED
+385 YPKGVTIDIYTNED
-399 QAGGQA
+399 QAGDEA

-410 ILRAQMLQLGV
+410 ILRAQMLQLPV
-421 FLRITFIDDTDQLLA
+421 YLRITFVDDTDQLLA
-436 LEQHH
+436 LEQNH
-441 QLQSTIDVI
+441 QLQSSIDI
-450 TPLLGGAGFLLEQND
+450 LTPLLGGAGFLLEQND

-480 SNAMVQTLLDQLG
+480 ANPALATLLDQLR

-498 PAADALIHQAAAL
+498 PAADALIHQAAAI
-511 VDADVPTV
+511 VDSDVPTV
-519 NFVAVPIQNVTR
+519 NLVAIPIQNVTR

-546 YEYLHPAR
+546 YEYLHPAG